1 MTELNNLRIVGNL
14 FINTLNLFTTF
25 CVKNIWSDVL
35 VERENSKS
43 VSVWKWEVGFS
54 EERSGKLGVG
64 SRRLKELQEFKRE
77 QRGTEWRQTGVKQ
90 KVRNNTIP
98 YTPWEPTTTIFLSNL
113 KFTSRGKSSGKSRES
128 LTSESV
134 ARKSMQ
140 FFPDGE
146 WRYFGFL
153 RKLLMENHENLRQV
167 KVWLESRCNF
177 YLQWILDL

>member
-14 FINTLNLFTTF
+14 FINTLNLFTTLW
-25 CVKNIWSDVL
+25 KISGQMHWSTERK
-35 VERENSKS
+35 VEKC
-43 VSVWKWEVGFS
+43 KCMKM
-54 EERSGKLGVG
+54 RSRFLGRKELGVG
-64 SRRLKELQEFKRE
+64 SRRLKESQEFKRE
-77 QRGTEWRQTGVKQ
+77 QRETEWRQTGVKQ

-146 WRYFGFL
+146 
-153 RKLLMENHENLRQV
+153 
-167 KVWLESRCNF
+167 
-177 YLQWILDL
+177 